1 MGELWI
7 AGKKERGL
15 KEEGKRNALFSLYT
29 VTYHLL
35 SVTDQPIS
43 LQILYRILFSRNAQ
57 VYHITILLTVIRN
70 SMTQISTITA

>member
-1 MGELWI
+1 MGESWI

-43 LQILYRILFSRNAQ
+43 L
-57 VYHITILLTVIRN
+57 
-70 SMTQISTITA
+70 